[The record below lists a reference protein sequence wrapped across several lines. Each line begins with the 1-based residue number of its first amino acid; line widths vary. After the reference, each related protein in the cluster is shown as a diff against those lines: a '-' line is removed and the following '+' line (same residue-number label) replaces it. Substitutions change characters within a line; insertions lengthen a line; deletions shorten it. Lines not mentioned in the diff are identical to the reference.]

1 MISRSVQSFIV
12 ASFFLAS
19 LVIAL
24 CTGNALAGNITY
36 DNNSFTGTS
45 TNLTILGQTLL
56 PYTDPDGRVVSIVS
70 GPVAFR
76 TVNFGG
82 VVIVHHDYDPPPVSL
97 DFQISPAARQILGS
111 KRFLICLTPTR
122 LLNLLHLTMATPTQG
137 RCNSPKPSR
146 STTLMTPIH
155 SRQR

>member
-82 VVIVHHDYDPPPVSL
+82 VVIVHHDYDPP
-97 DFQISPAARQILGS
+97 
-111 KRFLICLTPTR
+111 
-122 LLNLLHLTMATPTQG
+122 
-137 RCNSPKPSR
+137 RCRWIFKF
-146 STTLMTPIH
+146 
-155 SRQR
+155 RQRHDRFWVRNGFSFA